1 MFFEIILSC
10 LSFLFSRVLRFVMQ
24 GLSRF
29 YTGSTQQQNLEW
41 QLVSAEFLA
50 KPIKLLWAMT
60 RARWN
65 LHAIV
70 AIVGSIEVKE
80 SLSIDIA
87 SAQKSAKSWTIVIYT
102 PPDFKTI
109 TTISSLTVAGDNQ
122 WQSLQLKP
130 GKYLLGLRYYHWSE
144 TVEFP
149 AIQADGVTVVA
160 SKNINAPANIN
171 KFYYDLI
178 KRKNFLH
185 VWLNYYVFN
194 LLRFR
199 HKLPRKFVERVF
211 LPVPNPET
219 KFYFGA
225 IETRKLLRFKFDPS
239 LIRNY
244 DVYFSLY
251 SRECFP
257 IEWYPIT
264 ETEYT
269 TSPSP
274 GNCIYIVR
282 IHQKF
287 PQQEHFLNDWVNI
300 TVV

>member
-1 MFFEIILSC
+1 
-10 LSFLFSRVLRFVMQ
+10 MQ
-24 GLSRF
+24 TLGRF
-29 YTGSTQQQNLEW
+29 YTAPSQQNLEW
-41 QLVSAEFLA
+41 QLICAEFFA

-87 SAQKSAKSWTIVIYT
+87 SAQKSAKSWTIVVYT
-102 PPDFKTI
+102 PPSFNTI
-109 TTISSLTVAGDNQ
+109 TSISSLTISEETQ

-144 TVEFP
+144 QVEFP
-149 AIQADGVTVVA
+149 AIKADGVKVVEA
-160 SKNINAPANIN
+160 KTINAPKDIN

-178 KRKNFLH
+178 KRKNFIH
-185 VWLNYYVFN
+185 VCLNYYVFN
-194 LLRFR
+194 LLRF
-199 HKLPRKFVERVF
+199 KQWLPQKFVEKVF

-225 IETRKLLRFKFDPS
+225 LKAGEILQFKLDS
-239 LIRNY
+239 LLFNNY

-251 SRECFP
+251 SRECFAL
-257 IEWYPIT
+257 EWYPIT
-264 ETEYT
+264 EQEKS

-274 GNCIYIVR
+274 GKCLYVVR

-287 PQQEHFLNDWVNI
+287 PQQEAFISDWVSI